1 MKTLSLL
8 ASLAVTLLTTRAE
21 AIDFTPHFTETIED
35 GVPMRHMFF
44 SDGAQRIF
52 YRPRPSWLQSGN
64 DQAAMFRPK
73 DSNLAT
79 VRIEN
84 APAEHVRI
92 PFDVPGSEA
101 LRNIARTLVPPD
113 ATEVTKIWEVPNP
126 VVLQGW
132 TSFEVGFDYVQFGQ
146 RFCRSILFINLDTN
160 RQIHF
165 IVSAVSA
172 EFQPLYKNAY
182 RTLATW
188 QPTTVTAGT
197 TR

>member
-8 ASLAVTLLTTRAE
+8 ASLAVTLLTARAE
-21 AIDFTPHFTETIED
+21 AIDFTPHFTETIDD

-44 SDGAQRIF
+44 SDDAQRIF
-52 YRPRPSWLQSGN
+52 YRPSSKWLQSGN

-84 APAEHVRI
+84 APAEHARI
-92 PFDVPGSEA
+92 PFDGPGSEA
-101 LRNIARTLVPPD
+101 LRNIARTLLPPD
-113 ATEVTKIWEVPNP
+113 AIEVTKIWEVPNP

-132 TSFEVGFDYVQFGQ
+132 TSFEIGFDYVQFGQ
-146 RFCRSILFINLDTN
+146 HFCRSILFINLDTN

-165 IVSAVSA
+165 IVSAVPA
-172 EFQPLYKNAY
+172 EFQPLYKTAY

-188 QPTTVTAGT
+188 RPTTVATGAA
-197 TR
+197 R